1 MTYDTGEWKF
11 TGQRWV
17 YVSSSPKARTDDPN
31 QACAWAVP
39 PTPEELQRLYATGR
53 ETVRWQWPLFFYM
66 LTWFSTTW
74 VGSFMYG
81 SGNLASGLFFSVPLM
96 IILTCHEL
104 GHYIQAKR
112 YKVFSTLPLFIPVP
126 FPPFGTFGAVIRMD
140 SRIPN
145 IRALYD
151 IGITGPLAGLVPT
164 LIFLFVGI
172 SMSSVEVIP
181 PMANGIQFGEPLL
194 FRWVSMLFFDRSVPG
209 TDLVL
214 NPIAMAAWTGL
225 FITSLNLLPVGQ
237 LDGGHVFYALLK
249 RRAAFFSSILFF
261 GTSITIILT
270 GQWNWIIMLLLVML
284 FGIDHPPTC
293 DDSMPLSPARKIL
306 GTATLL
312 FILIGFTPTPIIDTP
327 EPVPEHRPRPKK
339 GIEVNYSFFVPPL
352 PKDCEVTS
360 VVLCPA
366 SSDSFGKQS

>member
-1 MTYDTGEWKF
+1 MTQDTGEWKF

-17 YVSSSPKARTDDPN
+17 YVNSSSLPSTDETANPY
-31 QACAWAVP
+31 AWALP
-39 PTPEELQRLYATGR
+39 PAPDELQQMYAQR
-53 ETVRWQWPLFFYM
+53 QETARWQWPVFFYI
-66 LTWFSTTW
+66 LTWLSTTW

-81 SGNLASGLFFSVPLM
+81 TGGLASGLYFSVPLM

-104 GHYIQAKR
+104 GHYVQAKR
-112 YKVFSTLPLFIPVP
+112 YKVFSTLPLFIPIP
-126 FPPFGTFGAVIRMD
+126 LPPFGTFGAVIRMD

-151 IGITGPLAGLVPT
+151 IGISGPLAGLIPT
-164 LIFLFVGI
+164 LLFLLVGI
-172 SMSSVEVIP
+172 SMSSVEAVDP
-181 PMANGIQFGEPLL
+181 SVGGIQFGEPLL

-209 TDLVL
+209 TDLIL

-261 GTSITIILT
+261 TTSVVIIVT
-270 GQWNWIIMLLLVML
+270 GQWNWILMLLLVMF

-293 DDSMPLSPARKIL
+293 DDSQPLDPIRKYL
-306 GTATLL
+306 GIATLL

-327 EPVPEHRPRPKK
+327 APPKPTK
-339 GIEVNYSFFVPPL
+339 
-352 PKDCEVTS
+352 PK
-360 VVLCPA
+360 
-366 SSDSFGKQS
+366 